1 MQMLKNTPIL
11 VVIIIVIIMALINRA
26 RSEGFNQL
34 NGIRYPRGYCE
45 YIHEIGDFT
54 SLDPV
59 VRKVRAKK
67 SCS

>member
-1 MQMLKNTPIL
+1 
-11 VVIIIVIIMALINRA
+11 MALINRA